1 MTRNDVKER
10 LTRAKDAERDILLLD
25 GEHHWA
31 MDNIADL
38 KRIQSHNDLAPAI
51 ASLKR
56 YDRGIVAQRDA
67 LLHMR
72 GSVLAQ
78 IERVPDVR
86 GREILHR
93 RYVERE
99 TWEQI
104 GEALCYDVRYC
115 SRLHN
120 RALDALTPFLQGSSP
135 VEFLGCTPMSFCS

>member
-10 LTRAKDAERDILLLD
+10 LTRAKDAEHDILLLD
-25 GEHHWA
+25 GEHRWA

-72 GSVLAQ
+72 GGGTCSDQA
-78 IERVPDVR
+78 RPRCARAGDS
-86 GREILHR
+86 
-93 RYVERE
+93 
-99 TWEQI
+99 TPP
-104 GEALCYDVRYC
+104 LCG
-115 SRLHN
+115 
-120 RALDALTPFLQGSSP
+120 A
-135 VEFLGCTPMSFCS
+135 